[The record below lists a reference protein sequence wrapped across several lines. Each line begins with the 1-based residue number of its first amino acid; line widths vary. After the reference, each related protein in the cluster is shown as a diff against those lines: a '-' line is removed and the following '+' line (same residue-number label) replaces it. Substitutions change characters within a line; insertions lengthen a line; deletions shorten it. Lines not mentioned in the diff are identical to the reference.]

1 MGLAI
6 GMVELN
12 SIARGI
18 YAADQ
23 MVKISE
29 VEIVTAASTCPG
41 KYIAIVHGDVAAVED
56 SVRIG
61 ERMAEEFFVDSIVIP
76 NVDPGVFPAITGA
89 TMPDRV
95 QAIGIMESFS
105 LATMIICADQIL
117 KAADVNP
124 DTRVRDLTDDEV
136 RRLSDIINAD
146 YTVEGDLR
154 REIAMNIKRLQEIGC
169 YRGIRH
175 RKGLPVRGQKTK
187 TNARTRKG
195 PKKTVAN
202 KKK

>member
-1 MGLAI
+1 MQRAI
-6 GMVELN
+6 GMVEFN

-117 KAADVNP
+117 KAAELRLGNGLGGKAYFTYTGDVAA
-124 DTRVRDLTDDEV
+124 VKAGTDAGE
-136 RRLSDIINAD
+136 A
-146 YTVEGDLR
+146 
-154 REIAMNIKRLQEIGC
+154 IAQE
-169 YRGIRH
+169 
-175 RKGLPVRGQKTK
+175 KGLLVNSEVIPSPSELLV
-187 TNARTRKG
+187 
-195 PKKTVAN
+195 PSLL
-202 KKK
+202 

>member
-1 MGLAI
+1 MQRAI
-6 GMVELN
+6 GMVEFN

-29 VEIVTAASTCPG
+29 VEITTAATTCPG

-105 LATMIICADQIL
+105 DQIL
-117 KAADVNP
+117 KAAELQAIELRLGNGLGGKAYFTYTGDVAA
-124 DTRVRDLTDDEV
+124 VKAGTDAGE
-136 RRLSDIINAD
+136 A
-146 YTVEGDLR
+146 
-154 REIAMNIKRLQEIGC
+154 IAQE
-169 YRGIRH
+169 
-175 RKGLPVRGQKTK
+175 KGLLVNSEVIPSPSELLV
-187 TNARTRKG
+187 
-195 PKKTVAN
+195 PSLL
-202 KKK
+202 